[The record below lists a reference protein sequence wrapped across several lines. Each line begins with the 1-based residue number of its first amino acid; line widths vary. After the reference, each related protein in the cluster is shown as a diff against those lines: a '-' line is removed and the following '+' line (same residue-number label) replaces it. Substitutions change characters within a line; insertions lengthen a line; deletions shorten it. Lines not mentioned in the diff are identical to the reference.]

1 MTIDHF
7 ARMVSYFHPN
17 LLSNSTLLVF
27 QIIGRI
33 SFPIFAFLV
42 VESMIHTRNRLK
54 YLFRLLFLAIICD
67 LSFYLVSNEYWGNP
81 ITTLFLGGLF
91 IYLFENKKWYIKCLS
106 ILPILYVILISFEII
121 PLYSMYDLYGFILI
135 ILFYLSEYLTKVF
148 CNIYHKIYQIDQE
161 AFYNKYSFL
170 TRIIINILLLII
182 FNILIWMINPCYH
195 EKNIF
200 IDDPVLQL
208 YSLLAIP
215 FLIIYNGKKGYN
227 KEWIKYLFYL
237 YFPLHLI
244 VLYLFMII

>member
-7 ARMVSYFHPN
+7 ARMISYFHPN
-17 LLSNSTLLVF
+17 LLSSSLLLAF

-42 VESMIHTRNRLK
+42 VEAMIHTRNRPK
-54 YLFRLLFLAIICD
+54 YLLRLLFLALLCD
-67 LSFYLVSNEYWGNP
+67 LSFYLAANEYWGNP
-81 ITTLFLGGLF
+81 ITTLFLGALF

-106 ILPILYVILISFEII
+106 ILPIIYVILMSLEII
-121 PLYSMYDLYGFILI
+121 PLKSMYDLYGFILI
-135 ILFYLSEYLTKVF
+135 ILFYSSQFLAKLF
-148 CNIYHKIYQIDQE
+148 CNVYHKIYQIDQD
-161 AFYNKYSFL
+161 AFYEKYSFI
-170 TRIIINILLLII
+170 TRIIITILLIII
-182 FNILIWMINPCYH
+182 FNILIWMINPIYH

-200 IDDPVLQL
+200 IDDPTLQL

-215 FLIIYNGKKGYN
+215 FLLIYNGKKGYN
-227 KEWIKYLFYL
+227 KVWVKYLFYL